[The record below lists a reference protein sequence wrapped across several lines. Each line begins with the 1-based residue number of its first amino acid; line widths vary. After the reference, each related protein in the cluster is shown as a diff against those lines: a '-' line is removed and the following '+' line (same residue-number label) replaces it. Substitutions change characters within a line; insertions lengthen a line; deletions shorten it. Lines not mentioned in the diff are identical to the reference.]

1 MEDKNDPL
9 DGQLTTSAAVSAG
22 AGLQQV
28 KREQRAAGQ
37 LIVSRGKTLTL
48 SVLFAQRKY
57 YLFQVS

>member
-37 LIVSRGKTLTL
+37 LIVSRGKTL
-48 SVLFAQRKY
+48 SVLFAPRKSFPGQ
-57 YLFQVS
+57 LGW

>member
-9 DGQLTTSAAVSAG
+9 DGQLTASAAVSAG

-37 LIVSRGKTLTL
+37 LIVSRGKTL
-48 SVLFAQRKY
+48 SALFARRKY

>member
-37 LIVSRGKTLTL
+37 LIVSRGKTL
-48 SVLFAQRKY
+48 SVLFAPRKY